1 MLDSLQLTDGTVSR
15 LLLFIVDSAKTSAYE
30 LNSSLENKSEWAC
43 HWKMVNNPNL
53 KKLAQ
58 EAIFLR

>member
-43 HWKMVNNPNL
+43 H
-53 KKLAQ
+53 
-58 EAIFLR
+58 